1 MTELSARAQM
11 GSGDMAF
18 TAVLSPLKQRPWSGQ
33 SSGQSPGAPSSWQ
46 VFKHIWGLLGD
57 GCAILH
63 EPGVRKGPHSVSL
76 TGPPASV
83 KREEESSGGESPTS
97 PPRDSLPGMGPG
109 E

>member
-1 MTELSARAQM
+1 M
-11 GSGDMAF
+11 GS
-18 TAVLSPLKQRPWSGQ
+18 PLDR
-33 SSGQSPGAPSSWQ
+33 A
-46 VFKHIWGLLGD
+46 LGPLFLA
-57 GCAILH
+57 GIQAYLGSAWRSCAALH